1 VIPLS
6 LSLSWK
12 CRLAYF
18 VPETVDQ
25 FVVVLENLGLTGEL
39 FIGMNLF
46 LSLEQFRITGPL
58 WTCKFSFLVK
68 LHIMTQKKK
77 KKKKKEKKKRSQI
90 SLAFQHA

>member
-1 VIPLS
+1 LIDSPLS

-68 LHIMTQKKK
+68 LHIMTQKKEE
-77 KKKKKEKKKRSQI
+77 KERKKRSQI